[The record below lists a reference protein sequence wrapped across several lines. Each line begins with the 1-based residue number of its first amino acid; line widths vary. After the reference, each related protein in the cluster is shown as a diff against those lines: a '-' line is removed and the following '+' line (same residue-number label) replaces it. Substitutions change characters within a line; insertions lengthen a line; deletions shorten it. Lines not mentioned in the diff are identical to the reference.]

1 MQSCPNCGRP
11 IAFEEKYAK
20 VLSCPYCNSIL
31 EFGSG
36 ELVKV
41 GEQGYF
47 LEFPSPFVVW
57 KDTQF
62 WGKDIRVKGQLRYE
76 YDGGFFDEFFVE
88 IAGKSYYIKED
99 DGQISFLEEETVDS
113 SDVMLLLQTA
123 GGNFSYDGRDF
134 YIEEVGVFRLV
145 NLKGFVNTKL
155 IIGKEYEYLVGI
167 FQGKKYVFEKEI
179 GGNML
184 RIQREIESFSV

>member
-1 MQSCPNCGRP
+1 M
-11 IAFEEKYAK
+11 
-20 VLSCPYCNSIL
+20 
-31 EFGSG
+31 
-36 ELVKV
+36 
-41 GEQGYF
+41 
-47 LEFPSPFVVW
+47 
-57 KDTQF
+57 
-62 WGKDIRVKGQLRYE
+62 
-76 YDGGFFDEFFVE
+76 E